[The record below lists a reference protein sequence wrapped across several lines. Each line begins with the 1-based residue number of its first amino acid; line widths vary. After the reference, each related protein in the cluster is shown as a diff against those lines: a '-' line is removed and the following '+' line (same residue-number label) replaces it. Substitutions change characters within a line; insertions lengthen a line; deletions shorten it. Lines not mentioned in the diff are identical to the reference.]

1 MYDCNIVSVQKILFL
16 KNRPCSTELDVL
28 KTKSKLWIENS
39 VHTQTFLLQQM
50 FSLAFPQLCQSGYTH
65 ENKTFPARIKDQN
78 PRYSKEAT

>member
-16 KNRPCSTELDVL
+16 KNRPCSTEMGVL
-28 KTKSKLWIENS
+28 KNKIKTMNRKFCPYSDIS
-39 VHTQTFLLQQM
+39 TATD
-50 FSLAFPQLCQSGYTH
+50 AFPQLCQSSYTH